1 MIHLNDGCVGLV
13 FKTNNGQEV
22 LIKSQIGKFD
32 LFEAED
38 GYTYNEKGLAMLPDG
53 SITSE
58 LTEPINTVQYTFCK
72 YFEKSNYNRYKLRD
86 SNVFFNKPYF
96 VSESEHEVTFEIG
109 CATFICFKNCNNI
122 IVSIS

>member
-1 MIHLNDGCVGLV
+1 MVNLNEGCVGLV
-13 FKTNNGQEV
+13 FKTNNGEV
-22 LIKSQIGKFD
+22 IIKSQIGKFD

-58 LTEPINTVQYTFCK
+58 LTEPINYIDYTFAK
-72 YFEKSNYNRYKLRD
+72 YFEKCNYNRYKLRG

-96 VSESEHEVTFEIG
+96 ISESEHEVTFESG
-109 CATFICFKNCNNI
+109 CANFICFKDCNHI
-122 IVSIS
+122 IVSLS